1 MKSRLSAP
9 VEAAR
14 QSPSWQNTP
23 LQKKK
28 NPPGFTDQRP
38 AAIAQMKL
46 QAMAS
51 NSPQAMQLKARMEM
65 TGQHNLP
72 VQRAKEDD
80 LMQGKF
86 ETAQLAK
93 EDELTQGKF
102 ETTQLAKEDELT
114 QGKFDTAQLAKED
127 ELTQGKFEP
136 VQRVEDEEPA

>member
-9 VEAAR
+9 VEATR

-51 NSPQAMQLKARMEM
+51 SSPQAMQLKARMDVS
-65 TGQHNLP
+65 GQHNLP

-86 ETAQLAK
+86 QTA
-93 EDELTQGKF
+93 
-102 ETTQLAKEDELT
+102 QLAKEDELT

>member
-86 ETAQLAK
+86 DTA
-93 EDELTQGKF
+93 
-102 ETTQLAKEDELT
+102 QLAKEDELT
-114 QGKFDTAQLAKED
+114 QGKFDTAQLAKEED
-127 ELTQGKFEP
+127 LMQGKFEP
-136 VQRVEDEEPA
+136 VQRVEDEEPV

>member
-51 NSPQAMQLKARMEM
+51 NSPQAMQLKARMDVS
-65 TGQHNLP
+65 GQHNLP

-86 ETAQLAK
+86 QTAQLAK

-102 ETTQLAKEDELT
+102 E
-114 QGKFDTAQLAKED
+114 TAQLAKED